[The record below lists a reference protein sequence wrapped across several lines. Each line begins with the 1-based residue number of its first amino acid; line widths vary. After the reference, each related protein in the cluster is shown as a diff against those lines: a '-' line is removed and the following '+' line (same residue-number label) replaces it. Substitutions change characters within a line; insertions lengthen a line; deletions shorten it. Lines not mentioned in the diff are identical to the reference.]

1 MGNLPESTLQQPITA
16 FAGKKQQQ
24 KKRVKL
30 RAYVARVY
38 GDTQ

>member
-16 FAGKKQQQ
+16 FAEKKKK